1 MKRFCAHMWWGGGGD
16 VVRCGG
22 GVGGGDVVGCGGG
35 DVVGCGGGDVVGW
48 WSVGG
53 VLCYLARFFFQQRDY
68 LMNMNQRTG
77 AKKEKMTHYFIPTE
91 VPLKIFSPIVQVI
104 I

>member
-1 MKRFCAHMWWGGGGD
+1 MKHMWCG
-16 VVRCGG
+16 VVWCS
-22 GVGGGDVVGCGGG
+22 GV
-35 DVVGCGGGDVVGW
+35 
-48 WSVGG
+48 
-53 VLCYLARFFFQQRDY
+53 VLCYLAKFFFQQRDY

-77 AKKEKMTHYFIPTE
+77 AKKEMTHYFIPTE